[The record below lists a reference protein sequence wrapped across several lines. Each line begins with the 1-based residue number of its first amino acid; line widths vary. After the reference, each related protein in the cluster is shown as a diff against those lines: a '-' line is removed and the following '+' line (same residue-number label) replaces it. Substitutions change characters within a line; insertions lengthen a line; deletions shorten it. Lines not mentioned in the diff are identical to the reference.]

1 MAAAPARRLLRSL
14 AAAGVGRRL
23 LSRAES
29 EISLALATPSTEE
42 VSTGREKWHTPEPA
56 EPYLGSGRQPLDR
69 LTSYCWIEDW
79 SNAALVAAMRR
90 QLPYLVEKDPRFP
103 ENLEH
108 RKHWEYAQVVV
119 GLEQLGALHQDAL
132 VLGVGAGHEEAIYD
146 LSTRVRWLFAT
157 DIYGSG
163 YFRAGEADARML
175 LDPDHFAR
183 CPYNRNRLVVE
194 NMDALDLRF
203 EDRTFDAVYS
213 LSSIEHF
220 GGLAGATRA
229 LDEMARV
236 LKPSGIVALTT
247 ECVINDES
255 GLSRP
260 GLEVFTHDGI
270 RSLVSSVPA
279 LNPVGKLDFSLSAK
293 TRALKPIR
301 LSDAV
306 ADAKR
311 GHTEYPHVLI
321 ELDGCVYTSFSV
333 FLQKT
338 AAATR

>member
-1 MAAAPARRLLRSL
+1 MGRFRRMAAAPARRLLRSL
-14 AAAGVGRRL
+14 AAARVGRRL

-29 EISLALATPSTEE
+29 EISLALATPSTED

-236 LKPSGIVALTT
+236 AS
-247 ECVINDES
+247 
-255 GLSRP
+255 SRQC
-260 GLEVFTHDGI
+260 
-270 RSLVSSVPA
+270 
-279 LNPVGKLDFSLSAK
+279 
-293 TRALKPIR
+293 R
-301 LSDAV
+301 L
-306 ADAKR
+306 
-311 GHTEYPHVLI
+311 
-321 ELDGCVYTSFSV
+321 
-333 FLQKT
+333 
-338 AAATR
+338 